1 MKSVFTSWTS
11 GGTWRVAK
19 LTYACVL
26 ARDIHELARFYSDV
40 LRLEPSW
47 TGPYAEFPSRPGIFS
62 LWAVDAYAQVA
73 GPAALPTAGTS
84 SVMLEF
90 EVDDV
95 DAEFDRLRSLSQRTI
110 DFILPPTTMAW
121 GNRSIYLRDP
131 EGNLI
136 NLFTRVG

>member
-1 MKSVFTSWTS
+1 MP
-11 GGTWRVAK
+11 K

-26 ARDIHELARFYSDV
+26 TRDIERLAQFYREV
-40 LRLEPSW
+40 LQVEPRGS
-47 TGPYAEFPSRPGIFS
+47 GPYAEFPTQPGIFC
-62 LWAVDAYAQVA
+62 LWSVDAYAQIT
-73 GPAALPTAGTS
+73 GHTSLPRSDAS

-95 DAEFDRLRSLSQRTI
+95 DAEFARLGRLSHLQI
-110 DFILPPTTMAW
+110 DFVLSPTTMAW
-121 GNRSIYLRDP
+121 GNRAIYFRDP